1 MVLAAMRSIVRLARE
16 GALLTMR
23 RESECDVGE
32 RDRI

>member
-23 RESECDVGE
+23 RESEYDAGE
-32 RDRI
+32 RNLI